1 MTIDDEDKNFWLN
14 TVKDVKSNNPVNIV
28 TEISNPVIEI
38 KPHRQFAVK
47 QEFSTYS
54 KYIDDLNFGGIDK
67 STLNKFKQ
75 EAFRVEA
82 VLDLHGLTED
92 EAFVKVDE
100 FIPQCYNQGKRCII
114 IITGKGQTIRENDD
128 IFTPKGIL
136 KRQVPQWLNMPR
148 LRAMILVYKHP
159 SEKLGGSGA
168 LYILLKRNKELLKK
182 IPE

>member
-1 MTIDDEDKNFWLN
+1 MTIDEDDKNFWLN
-14 TVKDVKSNNPVNIV
+14 TVKDVKNDTPVNINIQKNNS
-28 TEISNPVIEI
+28 EIKI
-38 KPHRQFAVK
+38 KPHRQFDVI

-54 KYIDDLNFGGIDK
+54 KCIDDLSAGGIDK

-75 EAFRVEA
+75 EAFKAEA
-82 VLDLHGLTED
+82 VLDLHGLSED
-92 EAFVKVDE
+92 EAFVKVDN
-100 FIPQCYNQGKRCII
+100 FISQCYNQGKRCII

-136 KRQVPQWLNMPR
+136 KRQVPQWLDMPR
-148 LRAMILVYKHP
+148 LRAMILVYKHL

-168 LYILLKRNKELLKK
+168 LYILLKRNKEPQKK